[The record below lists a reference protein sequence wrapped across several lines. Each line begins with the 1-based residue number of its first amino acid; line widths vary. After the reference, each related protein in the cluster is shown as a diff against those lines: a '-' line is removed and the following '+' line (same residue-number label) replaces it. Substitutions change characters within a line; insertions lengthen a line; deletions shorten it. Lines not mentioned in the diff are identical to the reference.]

1 MTSAALGVDAD
12 NPTGA
17 LGLYEAA
24 GFVMHDR
31 SVAMRRPLSR
41 VSP

>member
-12 NPTGA
+12 NNQNA

-24 GFVMHDR
+24 GFAVADR
-31 SVAMRRPLSR
+31 FTAWRKPMEERA
-41 VSP
+41 